1 MLLASA
7 AFEIFQYN
15 YNKNP
20 DQFITLVGMARG
32 WSANGD
38 RAKALEFAAKALQL
52 APNDANKKAVQEM
65 IDKLKE
71 GKDIN

>member
-1 MLLASA
+1 M
-7 AFEIFQYN
+7 EVFQFN

-32 WSANGD
+32 LSAIGD
-38 RAKALEFAAKALQL
+38 GPKALEYANKALPL
-52 APNDANKKAVQEM
+52 APNDANKQAVQGM
-65 IDKLKE
+65 IDKLKA